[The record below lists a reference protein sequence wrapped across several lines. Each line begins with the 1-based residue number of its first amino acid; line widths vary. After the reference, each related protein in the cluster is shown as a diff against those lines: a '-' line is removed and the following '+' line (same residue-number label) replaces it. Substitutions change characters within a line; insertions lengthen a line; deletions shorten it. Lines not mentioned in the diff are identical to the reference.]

1 MLIPTIISYVLAALA
16 AGTAVSAI
24 GYYAP
29 FMIIASIFFPIANGL
44 LTTLTWST
52 PESKWIGYQILL
64 GAGAGLGAQAS
75 MLPAQTVLDSE
86 DVALGL
92 SLLNFA
98 TVFSGAIFTSVA
110 SSIYT
115 NSLSSGFTR
124 AHVDV
129 DIVGSDGGLTSVSG
143 NLTGATFDES
153 RKIYDT
159 SIRRVFYL
167 STALSCV
174 CIVGAFG
181 VEWISVKDDKKKEE
195 QNSEN
200 LSSNNISA

>member
-1 MLIPTIISYVLAALA
+1 MLIPTIISYVLAALVAGA
-16 AGTAVSAI
+16 AVTAI

-29 FMIIASIFFPIANGL
+29 FMIIGSVLFPIGNGL

-110 SSIYT
+110 NSIYT
-115 NSLSSGFTR
+115 NSLSSGFSR
-124 AHVDV
+124 AHIDAK
-129 DIVGSDGGLTSVSG
+129 ITSNDGGLTSVSG
-143 NLTGATFDES
+143 NLTGTALDES
-153 RKIYDT
+153 RTVYDT
-159 SIRRVFYL
+159 SISRVFYL

-174 CIVGAFG
+174 SILGAVC
-181 VEWISVKDDKKKEE
+181 VEWISVKEDKKEKEE
-195 QNSEN
+195 QPTSPSTKE
-200 LSSNNISA
+200 LSA